1 MCSALAIKRIIET
14 CPKVNAVNME
24 DVLFT
29 GIVAQEANVS
39 RVDEPWHFWLGGRF
53 DQQTYCA
60 DGVPYTFAV
69 YDHIYSIE
77 LFGDLYHNLKA
88 MKCKWNY

>member
-1 MCSALAIKRIIET
+1 MPENIYPHNKYPDYVRGCTYMCSALAIKQILKA

-39 RVDEPWHFWLGGRF
+39 RVDEPWHFYVGGSHVCF
-53 DQQTYCA
+53 
-60 DGVPYTFAV
+60 F
-69 YDHIYSIE
+69 
-77 LFGDLYHNLKA
+77 
-88 MKCKWNY
+88 